1 MKIDTLKITS
11 EILNLIAEIDEFK
24 GSWKALG
31 TLAPERLAAL
41 KKVATI
47 ESIGSSTRIE
57 GAKLSDRQIETLLS
71 NIDSKSF
78 FTRDEQE
85 VAGYADVMQTL
96 FDSWEIIPITENY
109 IKQLHSMLL
118 EYSYKD
124 TGHRGEYKSVDNHI
138 EVRPRVAVRRKG
150 TRTCE
155 AFDQNGK
162 SLGVLFTTASPMMTT
177 VLMRDLVDWTRTAFE
192 ERSRV
197 ADRRK
202 GMRSDIEKQLHPL
215 LVTGIFIVRFLA
227 IHPFQDGNGRLS
239 RVITTLLLLKS
250 GYTYVPYSSLETVIE
265 ENKDSYY
272 LALRRTQ
279 KDLDTNNP
287 DWNPWLIFFLRS
299 LKGQK
304 DRLSVKLEREKIM
317 RSSLPELSA
326 NILELAKEHGR
337 ITTGEIENYTK
348 ASRSTIKIRVNELID
363 MKKLIRNGRGR
374 STWYSLM

>member
-1 MKIDTLKITS
+1 MKIDTLKITP

-78 FTRDEQE
+78 STRDEQE
-85 VAGYADVMQTL
+85 VAGYADVMQIL

-109 IKQLHSMLL
+109 IKQLDSMLL

-124 TGHRGEYKSVDNHI
+124 TGHRGEYKSVNNHI
-138 EVRPRVAVRRKG
+138 
-150 TRTCE
+150 E

-215 LVTGIFIVRFLA
+215 LVTGIFIVRLGA

-299 LKGQK
+299 LKKQK

-337 ITTGEIENYTK
+337 ITTGEIENYTQ